1 MTVLITVFVFIYKQG
16 FYCDFCQTAFFPLSF
31 HLQPVKNLGIEFGY
45 CVTHYSLK
53 CNTLSS
59 PSIPFPPPCINNQ
72 LPANS

>member
-45 CVTHYSLK
+45 CVTL
-53 CNTLSS
+53 
-59 PSIPFPPPCINNQ
+59 
-72 LPANS
+72 